1 MDMSALEG
9 CNTSS
14 SAERT
19 KEPVLHVAET
29 EKPTAAIDKEK
40 GPALG
45 IEHLR
50 ALALSAVASSAL
62 LMSAPAHAEKYEHSP
77 ALSTETLDVLKRI
90 GLERVVD
97 DKNMDVRIPRA
108 SASGHYIVH
117 IDVAHVADDLKPEKQ
132 QNVIETQKQS
142 YAAIRAII
150 ADQTFAT
157 FYPEGMTKEK
167 GPSVWEA
174 DKKTLNTFKARL
186 QALKSGRLLDKETL
200 KQAVK
205 TASLSSLNLTGVS
218 SGEMTHTL
226 AATGLS
232 LLKDEKDPEVIQY
245 LRDRAP
251 LGEDTL
257 YYYGAL
263 KYAYEQGYVQNIK
276 GCESQEELEHIRKLK
291 EQGEKNIDHT
301 NREKKAIDC
310 IAGDL
315 QASGE
320 NFAVTTFGAAH
331 DFSNEIDDGNKANKQ
346 DLGYIVLT
354 PRALSWYVDTKKPR

>member
-9 CNTSS
+9 FNAKS

-19 KEPVLHVAET
+19 REPMENGAEHY
-29 EKPTAAIDKEK
+29 KPLAAIDQEK
-40 GPALG
+40 SPTFG

-50 ALALSAVASSAL
+50 TLALSAMASSAL

-90 GLERVVD
+90 GLERVVE

-108 SASGHYIVH
+108 SPSGHYIVH
-117 IDVAHVADDLKPEKQ
+117 IDVEHVVDDLKPDEQ
-132 QNVIETQKQS
+132 RNVIKTQKQS
-142 YAAIRAII
+142 YAAIQSIV
-150 ADQTFAT
+150 ADQPFAT

-200 KQAVK
+200 KQAVE
-205 TASLSSLNLTGVS
+205 TASLSSLNRTGVS

-263 KYAYEQGYVQNIK
+263 KYAYEQGYVQNVK
-276 GCESQEELEHIRKLK
+276 GCESLEELERIDKLK
-291 EQGEKNIDHT
+291 KQGEKKIDYAE
-301 NREKKAIDC
+301 REKKLIDC

-315 QASGE
+315 HASGE

-331 DFSNEIDDGNKANKQ
+331 DFSNEIDDVNKAKKQ

-354 PRALSWYVDTKKPR
+354 PRALSWYVDTKQPR